1 MKPGFCSQYKKS
13 LHHFWRLAKIHGMDL
28 AGIARCICG
37 SDAPDHTCNVR
48 VVVLKALT
56 VMLNESV

>member
-1 MKPGFCSQYKKS
+1 MKPGSCGQYQIFIN
-13 LHHFWRLAKIHGMDL
+13 HFWRLAKIHGMEL
-28 AGIARCICG
+28 AGIARCICE

-48 VVVLKALT
+48 VVVSKALT